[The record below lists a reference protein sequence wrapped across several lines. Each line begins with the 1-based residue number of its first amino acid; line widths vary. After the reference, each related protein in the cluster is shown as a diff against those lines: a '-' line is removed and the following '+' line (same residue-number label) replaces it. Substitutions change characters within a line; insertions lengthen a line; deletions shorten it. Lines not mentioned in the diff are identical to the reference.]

1 MQLPKSRAALA
12 RIEPYIPGKPIAE
25 VQEELGLTDVIKMA
39 SNENPLGPSPKAV
52 LAMQET
58 LGAAHIYPDG
68 AARALRQ
75 AIATHWHVLP
85 EQVIVGNG
93 SDEVLLLLATTY
105 LEPSDAIMYGTPT
118 FSEYAYAARV
128 LGAKEIAVPLKDETF
143 DLDAMLAAITPN
155 TKLVFICNPNNPTG
169 TYVNADAAQR
179 FLDGVPPGVLVV
191 FDEAYVEY
199 ADAPDFP
206 DVLGLLAQGYPVATV
221 RTFSKIYGLAGLRVG
236 YLIGPEAVVA
246 DLHRIKQ
253 PFNVNAPAQAAAIAA
268 LEDQEHVEKSRRMNQ
283 AGKAQLY
290 AIFDELGLRCWP
302 SQSNFIFVDVGRPSQ
317 PVYEAVLQQGIILR
331 SGAAFN
337 RPNALR
343 VTIGQEH
350 ENQRLGTVLKQ
361 VLQNLH

>member
-1 MQLPKSRAALA
+1 MQ
-12 RIEPYIPGKPIAE
+12 
-25 VQEELGLTDVIKMA
+25 
-39 SNENPLGPSPKAV
+39 
-52 LAMQET
+52 
-58 LGAAHIYPDG
+58 
-68 AARALRQ
+68 
-75 AIATHWHVLP
+75 P
-85 EQVIVGNG
+85 ECWGER
-93 SDEVLLLLATTY
+93 D
-105 LEPSDAIMYGTPT
+105 
-118 FSEYAYAARV
+118 
-128 LGAKEIAVPLKDETF
+128 VPLKDETF
-143 DLDAMLAAITPN
+143 DLDAMLAALRRTQVSFIVTP
-155 TKLVFICNPNNPTG
+155 IIPPERM
-169 TYVNADAAQR
+169 NADAAQR
-179 FLDGVPPGVLVV
+179 FLDGVPPTA
-191 FDEAYVEY
+191 FSRFRRSHVEY
-199 ADAPDFP
+199 ADAPDFGCI
-206 DVLGLLAQGYPVATV
+206 GLLAQGYPVATV